1 MTSPATLDSV
11 HHSAVRGMSM
21 FRAALYGGGLAGISL
36 LAVNWSPWAQAA
48 ITLLA
53 TVVFIG
59 LWRLQFRGRLSF
71 ADPGIFFVIVICI
84 YTAIPMLTFEY
95 FDYTFGPQSD
105 PRLYHIVL
113 DRSLLADVWLCSIM
127 AQAGFGTAY
136 LLLRK
141 PRMVR
146 LEAISKGAVGALWVG
161 LAIAVMINI
170 ISFLGRGGGDYT
182 DEYLF
187 FRTLPVWMVQII
199 NILSMMFQV
208 SAFGLFAHY
217 LAARR
222 PLTAW
227 TLLIFSLGFFAATTN
242 ARSMLVVIAGGFF
255 ILRDHLV
262 KRFSPVTLAALAV
275 AGLALFLA
283 LGFFREGELAISDI
297 AGRNEFIA
305 VFITA
310 LDVQQ
315 LYITGSTLDMNASL
329 LVGDLMRLVPQQ
341 LLPFE
346 KIDPASW
353 YVGNFYPIYAEG
365 GGGLA
370 FGMVS
375 ESVLGGG
382 KYVALIRGL
391 ALGGLIALA
400 INFLSRRPSIW
411 RLIVYVWLFINI
423 YQCFR
428 DTTFSLLGR
437 FAFQFAPGLLLVLLL
452 SQLLALRF
460 FAPGPRVARE
470 NALGRI

>member
-1 MTSPATLDSV
+1 
-11 HHSAVRGMSM
+11 
-21 FRAALYGGGLAGISL
+21 
-36 LAVNWSPWAQAA
+36 
-48 ITLLA
+48 
-53 TVVFIG
+53 
-59 LWRLQFRGRLSF
+59 
-71 ADPGIFFVIVICI
+71 
-84 YTAIPMLTFEY
+84 
-95 FDYTFGPQSD
+95 
-105 PRLYHIVL
+105 
-113 DRSLLADVWLCSIM
+113 
-127 AQAGFGTAY
+127 
-136 LLLRK
+136 
-141 PRMVR
+141 
-146 LEAISKGAVGALWVG
+146 
-161 LAIAVMINI
+161 
-170 ISFLGRGGGDYT
+170 
-182 DEYLF
+182 
-187 FRTLPVWMVQII
+187 
-199 NILSMMFQV
+199 
-208 SAFGLFAHY
+208 
-217 LAARR
+217 
-222 PLTAW
+222 
-227 TLLIFSLGFFAATTN
+227 
-242 ARSMLVVIAGGFF
+242 
-255 ILRDHLV
+255 
-262 KRFSPVTLAALAV
+262 
-275 AGLALFLA
+275 
-283 LGFFREGELAISDI
+283 
-297 AGRNEFIA
+297 
-305 VFITA
+305 
-310 LDVQQ
+310 
-315 LYITGSTLDMNASL
+315 MNASL